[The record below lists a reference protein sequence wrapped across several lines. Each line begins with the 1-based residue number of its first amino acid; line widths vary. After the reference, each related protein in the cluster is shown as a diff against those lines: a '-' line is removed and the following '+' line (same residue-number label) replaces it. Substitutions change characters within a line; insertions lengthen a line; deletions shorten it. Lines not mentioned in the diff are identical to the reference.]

1 MHRRREGLYERELP
15 GELIL
20 YDPECD
26 RAFLLNQTAA
36 AVWDLCDGATSV
48 EQMAREISASFSIS
62 QERALEDARTT
73 VANLEREGLLSQVAA
88 LPGTELP

>member
-26 RAFLLNQTAA
+26 RAFLLNRSAA
-36 AVWDLCDGATSV
+36 VVWDLCDGVTSV
-48 EQMAREISASFSIS
+48 EQIAREISASFGIPP
-62 QERALEDARTT
+62 ERALEDAQTT
-73 VANLEREGLLSQVAA
+73 VVNLEREGLLCQVAA
-88 LPGTELP
+88 LSGANLP